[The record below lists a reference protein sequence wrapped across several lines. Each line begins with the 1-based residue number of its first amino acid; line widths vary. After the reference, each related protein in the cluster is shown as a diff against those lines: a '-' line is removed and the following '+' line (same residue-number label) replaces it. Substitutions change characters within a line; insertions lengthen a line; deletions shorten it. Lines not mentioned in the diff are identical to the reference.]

1 MRGKTVEHV
10 DTIQDSL
17 AIAKVGEV
25 LQVRVIRAGEIK
37 PVSITLGERA
47 R

>member
-1 MRGKTVEHV
+1 M
-10 DTIQDSL
+10 DALQDS
-17 AIAKVGEV
+17 IHSAKVGDI
-25 LQVRVIRAGEIK
+25 LQIKLIRAGEIM